1 MKKIEAYIRP
11 EKVGT
16 VRKALDGLNLS
27 GLTLYQV
34 DGHGKQR
41 GKVQKFNGEE
51 FKVGI
56 LPKTK
61 VEIIC
66 ADSEVKGIV
75 EAIVEAAKTGE
86 FGDGKIVVTGVEE
99 VIRIRTRETGE
110 KAL

>member
-1 MKKIEAYIRP
+1 MKKIEACIRA
-11 EKVGT
+11 EKVGP
-16 VRKALDGLNLS
+16 VRKALEKVNIS

-56 LPKTK
+56 LPKAK
-61 VEIIC
+61 IEIIC
-66 ADSEVKGIV
+66 LDEEVKTIV
-75 EAIVEAAKTGE
+75 GVIMESCRTGE
-86 FGDGKIVVTGVEE
+86 FGDGKIIVTPVDE
-99 VIRIRTRETGE
+99 VIRIRTGEIGE

>member
-1 MKKIEAYIRP
+1 MKKIEAYIRA
-11 EKVGT
+11 EKVGA
-16 VRKALDGLNLS
+16 VRKALEKVNLS

-41 GKVQKFNGEE
+41 GKIQKFNGEE

-61 VEIIC
+61 LEVIAREE
-66 ADSEVKGIV
+66 EVK
-75 EAIVEAAKTGE
+75 AIVDAIIATAKTGE
-86 FGDGKIVVTGVEE
+86 FGDGKIIITPVEE
-99 VIRIRTRETGE
+99 VIRIRTGETGE